1 MYKKAEIYKLKPR
14 QSIISQME
22 HYKKVRQGQKE
33 LDATRLL
40 CLAMRVERAETG
52 IYIPMLDNN
61 LSIKAEVL

>member
-1 MYKKAEIYKLKPR
+1 
-14 QSIISQME
+14 ME
-22 HYKKVRQGQKE
+22 HYKKFRQGQKE